1 MISTASSDGKFDHAA
16 IEPNNEVYTPGSTV
30 QFSAIGV
37 DKAGGEAELPKDLN
51 WVVDSAAGTIDRN
64 GLFTAKA
71 GYTGEVTVRLQKGQ
85 TVYGS
90 TTIRVEDIDTL
101 YFTGESISLDFDVD
115 SDLGLVAKYAK
126 RSIHYK
132 DGDFDWKLE
141 SADAEAAAFGT
152 MNGNFFHSA
161 KAESTLQGKVT
172 VSYTKQDGTV
182 LTSSI
187 QVEIGKM
194 PVVLQNFEPNENG
207 R

>member
-1 MISTASSDGKFDHAA
+1 
-16 IEPNNEVYTPGSTV
+16 
-30 QFSAIGV
+30 
-37 DKAGGEAELPKDLN
+37 
-51 WVVDSAAGTIDRN
+51 
-64 GLFTAKA
+64 
-71 GYTGEVTVRLQKGQ
+71 
-85 TVYGS
+85 
-90 TTIRVEDIDTL
+90 
-101 YFTGESISLDFDVD
+101 
-115 SDLGLVAKYAK
+115 
-126 RSIHYK
+126 
-132 DGDFDWKLE
+132 
-141 SADAEAAAFGT
+141 